1 MRRADQKS
9 TNAFS
14 MEATVHLRS
23 PALGF
28 CLSILA
34 AAPLH
39 AAVIQT
45 FTNQASFTAAVS
57 IPPGNTVSIGAG
69 GAAPNITV
77 NGGAPSASAGSIT
90 VAASPGNVFGDGT
103 VISTD
108 QDRATLVLTFDHP
121 VLAIGFTPSI
131 TDANFGPL
139 SGELQ
144 LVLVG
149 SGTETLPTTGPAFIG
164 YESDTGILSVQI
176 SVLSFDTNANDV
188 AFATLRQSILV
199 GGRASSIPAPGSE
212 SLLIPFL
219 VLMLVLL
226 RQKRACCKFLALTA
240 RQA

>member
-1 MRRADQKS
+1 MRRADPAS

-14 MEATVHLRS
+14 TEATVHLRS
-23 PALGF
+23 AALGF
-28 CLSILA
+28 CLLMLA

-45 FTNQASFTAAVS
+45 FTDQASFTAAVS

-77 NGGAPSASAGSIT
+77 NGAAPSASAGPVT
-90 VAASPGNVFGDGT
+90 VTASPGNLFGDGT

-108 QDRATLVLTFDHP
+108 QDRAILVLTFDSP

-139 SGELQ
+139 SGVLQ
-144 LVLVG
+144 VVLVG
-149 SGTETLPTTGPAFIG
+149 SGTETLPTTSPGFIG
-164 YESDTGILSVQI
+164 YESDTGISSVQI
-176 SVLSFDTNANDV
+176 LVLSFDTNVSDV
-188 AFATLRQSILV
+188 AFATLGQSTLV
-199 GGRASSIPAPGSE
+199 GERASPIPAPGSG

-219 VLMLVLL
+219 ALILVLL
-226 RQKRACCKFLALTA
+226 RQKLVSS
-240 RQA
+240 